1 MLLKK
6 WFRSIR
12 VRSRLSRNVLR
23 SLMVATFV
31 TLVVIAGRSVSAQM
45 ISSKTSD
52 QIINNQQVNEKNLLA
67 NYACAICHTS
77 QPKDEGVAVTGKPL
91 TPKQIADFYHQ
102 GRSAQE
108 HIKTLSLNNQ
118 ISLLTSLR

>member
-6 WFRSIR
+6 WFKSIR
-12 VRSRLSRNVLR
+12 VRSGLSRNVLR
-23 SLMVATFV
+23 SLVVATFV

-52 QIINNQQVNEKNLLA
+52 QIINTQEANEKNLLA
-67 NYACAICHTS
+67 NYACALCHTS
-77 QPKDEGVAVTGKPL
+77 KPKDEGVAIKPL
-91 TPKQIADFYHQ
+91 TPEQIADFYHQ

-108 HIKTLSLNNQ
+108 HIKTFNLKNQ
-118 ISLLTSLR
+118 ISLLSR